1 MIANHSRRLDK
12 LEASQPKGRVVHIWD
27 DHKPG
32 CVEREKARLTANGSL
47 RPEDETVVYCWQR

>member
-27 DHKPG
+27 DHTPK
-32 CVEREKARLTANGSL
+32 CVEREKARLIANGSL
-47 RPEDETVVYCWQR
+47 GSKDEIIVYCWQR